1 MGAWVNKDA
10 FVCAILFIQQHDN
23 VLNDSPYLIIC
34 EDTLVS
40 RIMKLAIL
48 RYISIKYRFLNHN
61 KVRFERIFQA
71 IVVLCMACMHFR
83 RVSSKLRTWKP
94 TFCSAVNDK
103 LLTNAKCI
111 IRLISQNCFNFEAFF
126 RHVNK
131 IAQAK
136 DYLYSR
142 TIPK

>member
-1 MGAWVNKDA
+1 M
-10 FVCAILFIQQHDN
+10 QQHDN
-23 VLNDSPYLIIC
+23 VLDYSPHLFIC

-48 RYISIKYRFLNHN
+48 RYISIKYRVLNHN
-61 KVRFERIFQA
+61 KVKFERILQA
-71 IVVLCMACMHFR
+71 IVVLCMASMHFL
-83 RVSSKLRTWKP
+83 RVSGKLRTRKS

-111 IRLISQNCFNFEAFF
+111 SRLISQNCFNFEAFF
-126 RHVNK
+126 RHVNR
-131 IAQAK
+131 ITQAK
-136 DYLYSR
+136 DYIYSR